1 MLCTVY
7 LHTEFVGLFWWT
19 TADLITLHMWR
30 KDCDVTKNLTS
41 LFHELVHLLEFRCLF
56 DYLIIYVFF
65 FLETLVNSP
74 TVFFKWCLSLF
85 AQDTLR
91 CVGAAIPVA
100 LGYAQTTRQVK
111 KLPKGGFRK
120 GEALWRRRHRWA
132 AQRLCGLMTEF
143 RE

>member
-1 MLCTVY
+1 MCL
-7 LHTEFVGLFWWT
+7 FGLFIYLYIFSSSW
-19 TADLITLHMWR
+19 
-30 KDCDVTKNLTS
+30 NS
-41 LFHELVHLLEFRCLF
+41 GEFT
-56 DYLIIYVFF
+56 YH
-65 FLETLVNSP
+65 FLQMM
-74 TVFFKWCLSLF
+74 LSLF

-111 KLPKGGFRK
+111 KLPKGGVRK

-132 AQRLCGLMTEF
+132 ARRLCGLMTEF